1 MPAIIAEI
9 EEIVEFD
16 DLIARAMADIDDVN
30 MLSDGQDPRER
41 QSIDIYNFCLFLVLT
56 NLSVIQPDDTS
67 NLDDHDDNDDHDD
80 FVDLDDFDVIL
91 NQDNLFAGVFRRP
104 T

>member
-30 MLSDGQDPRER
+30 MLNDGQDPRER
-41 QSIDIYNFCLFLVLT
+41 QSIDINNFCLF
-56 NLSVIQPDDTS
+56 SCFEC
-67 NLDDHDDNDDHDD
+67 LDGFDQ
-80 FVDLDDFDVIL
+80 FVCH
-91 NQDNLFAGVFRRP
+91 P

>member
-30 MLSDGQDPRER
+30 MLNDGQDPRER
-41 QSIDIYNFCLFLVLT
+41 QSNDINNYCLFLVL
-56 NLSVIQPDDTS
+56 SV
-67 NLDDHDDNDDHDD
+67 
-80 FVDLDDFDVIL
+80 
-91 NQDNLFAGVFRRP
+91 
-104 T
+104 

>member
-30 MLSDGQDPRER
+30 MLNDGQDPRER
-41 QSIDIYNFCLFLVLT
+41 QSIEQFLSFPCFKCLDGFD
-56 NLSVIQPDDTS
+56 Q
-67 NLDDHDDNDDHDD
+67 
-80 FVDLDDFDVIL
+80 FVCH
-91 NQDNLFAGVFRRP
+91 P

>member
-30 MLSDGQDPRER
+30 MLNDGQDPRER
-41 QSIDIYNFCLFLVLT
+41 QSIDIKQFPSFFLF
-56 NLSVIQPDDTS
+56 
-67 NLDDHDDNDDHDD
+67 
-80 FVDLDDFDVIL
+80 
-91 NQDNLFAGVFRRP
+91 
-104 T
+104 

>member
-1 MPAIIAEI
+1 M
-9 EEIVEFD
+9 
-16 DLIARAMADIDDVN
+16 
-30 MLSDGQDPRER
+30 
-41 QSIDIYNFCLFLVLT
+41 VLT

-80 FVDLDDFDVIL
+80 LDDLDDFGVIL
-91 NQDNLFAGVFRRP
+91 NRENLVAGVFRRP

>member
-30 MLSDGQDPRER
+30 MLNDGQDPRER
-41 QSIDIYNFCLFLVLT
+41 QSIDINNFCPFLVL
-56 NLSVIQPDDTS
+56 SV
-67 NLDDHDDNDDHDD
+67 
-80 FVDLDDFDVIL
+80 
-91 NQDNLFAGVFRRP
+91 
-104 T
+104 

>member
-1 MPAIIAEI
+1 
-9 EEIVEFD
+9 
-16 DLIARAMADIDDVN
+16 MA
-30 MLSDGQDPRER
+30 
-41 QSIDIYNFCLFLVLT
+41 LT

>member
-30 MLSDGQDPRER
+30 ILNDGQDPRER
-41 QSIDIYNFCLFLVLT
+41 QSIDINNSRNTWVTSDQLRKLSLILGIVLHLFMTYVAVT
-56 NLSVIQPDDTS
+56 
-67 NLDDHDDNDDHDD
+67 
-80 FVDLDDFDVIL
+80 
-91 NQDNLFAGVFRRP
+91 
-104 T
+104 